1 GRKPDSMSALPAKL
15 PGVRWSTARSRSA
28 TGRHRKPGHSEPA
41 KPRAMGDGAC
51 GSRNRSTGTAIA
63 LARPQLRSARSLR
76 CPHPTGWR
84 KKMIWK
90 TIVSPRAIA
99 PDSAHWSAISGFAR
113 KTAETVSDFAGV
125 VHNLVM
131 DVRDSYRPELH
142 YMRGPGPKWRAKHQ
156 PWLEF
161 DSEAA
166 GQHQRSPVYVRRR
179 DAANPTR

>member
-1 GRKPDSMSALPAKL
+1 
-15 PGVRWSTARSRSA
+15 
-28 TGRHRKPGHSEPA
+28 
-41 KPRAMGDGAC
+41 
-51 GSRNRSTGTAIA
+51 
-63 LARPQLRSARSLR
+63 
-76 CPHPTGWR
+76 
-84 KKMIWK
+84 MIWK

-156 PWLEF
+156 PWLKF
-161 DSEAA
+161 DSEAVLPA
-166 GQHQRSPVYVRRR
+166 GQRKLSPVHTRRR
-179 DAANPTR
+179 NTANPTR